1 MAEVDP
7 RDADSPDEECFVVS
21 PIGASGSDARRRADN
36 VLNHVVRPA
45 VAPLHLIVRRA
56 DEIDA
61 PGSITSQ
68 IIQRLLRAEAVVV
81 DLTDRNP
88 NVYYELAIRD
98 SFKLPVVLIAEEG
111 TALASDIVGQR
122 TIFFDSR
129 DLGSVA
135 SAIPRITQALKEA
148 IDNPAAASP
157 VQAAAQLGLL
167 SAGDAEQRAVAAL
180 AHEVDRLRRDLN
192 DWRRGGEGPSDM
204 LIEELDL
211 GVRTYNNLKRSGIQ
225 TVEDLIALSASEL
238 AGIPRM
244 DEKALDELI
253 GLLAVRGLSL
263 KDEPW
268 PGRAGSPM
276 GSRRIPPHPR

>member
-1 MAEVDP
+1 MAEDDSI
-7 RDADSPDEECFVVS
+7 DADAPNEECFVVS
-21 PIGASGSDARRRADN
+21 PIGPSGSDARRRADN

-45 VAPLHLIVRRA
+45 VAPLHLIARRA

-68 IIQRLLRAEAVVV
+68 IIQRLLRAKAVVV

-98 SFKLPVVLIAEEG
+98 SFKLPVVLMAEEG

-122 TIFFDSR
+122 TIFLDSR

-135 SAIPRITQALKEA
+135 AAIPRITQALKEA

-167 SAGDAEQRAVAAL
+167 SAGDEEQRAVAAL

-192 DWRRGGEGPSDM
+192 EWRRGGERPSDI
-204 LIEELDL
+204 LIEELEL
-211 GVRTYNNLKRSGIQ
+211 GVRAYNHLKRAGIQ
-225 TVEDLIALSASEL
+225 TVGDLLALTASEVSDLPRVDGKVLDEIIETL
-238 AGIPRM
+238 AG
-244 DEKALDELI
+244 
-253 GLLAVRGLSL
+253 RGLSL
-263 KDEPW
+263 KGE
-268 PGRAGSPM
+268 R
-276 GSRRIPPHPR
+276 